1 MLEIIEKKDC
11 TGCHACSSACPQNC
25 ISMKSDHEGF
35 WYPVTDNKKC
45 TKCGL
50 CEKVCPLIQ
59 KEEIV
64 NLPIAYAAYNK
75 DEEIRLDSSS
85 GGIFTLVAENVI
97 KKGGVVFG
105 ACFDNNFNVIH
116 NYTETKK
123 GLIAFRGSKYV
134 QSKIGETYKEAKEFL
149 KQGRLVLFTGT
160 PCQVGGLKS
169 YLEQVYEN
177 LFCIDIIC
185 HGVPSPKV
193 WQEYVAYRE
202 SSAGVKTCR
211 ISFRDKSK
219 GWMKFSVSFLF
230 HDDTEYLQ
238 TLDKDLFMQAFLS
251 NICLRPSCY
260 FCNFKTLNRQSDM
273 TLGDFWGIQNLLLTM
288 NDDKGISLVFINSNS
303 GRIMFEEI
311 RSLLVCKETN
321 INSAVSYNTPAIKSV
336 KPNPKREAFFNQ
348 IGQIAFN
355 KLVAKYCF
363 DTEIMKIKKRIKA
376 VAIKLLKKN
385 FQE

>member
-1 MLEIIEKKDC
+1 MLKITEKKDC
-11 TGCHACSSACPQNC
+11 TGCHACSNACPQNC

-35 WYPVTDNKKC
+35 WYPVTDDKKC

-50 CEKVCPLIQ
+50 CEKVCPIIQ
-59 KEEIV
+59 KKKIV
-64 NLPIAYAAYNK
+64 NMPFAYAAYNK
-75 DEEIRLDSSS
+75 DEKVRLNSSS
-85 GGIFTLVAENVI
+85 GGIFTLAAENVI

-123 GLIAFRGSKYV
+123 GLIAFMGSKYV
-134 QSKIGETYKEAKEFL
+134 QSKIGGTYKEAKEFL
-149 KQGRLVLFTGT
+149 KQGRQVLFTGT
-160 PCQVGGLKS
+160 PCQIGGLKS
-169 YLEQVYEN
+169 YLGQVYEN

-193 WQEYVAYRE
+193 WQKYVAYRE
-202 SSAGVKTCR
+202 NTAGVKTCK

-219 GWMKFSVSFLF
+219 GWKRFSVSFLF
-230 HDDTEYLQ
+230 RDDTEYLQ
-238 TLDKDLFMQAFLS
+238 TLDKDLFMQTFLS

-260 FCNFKTLNRQSDM
+260 FCNFKTLNRQSDI
-273 TLGDFWGIQNLLLTM
+273 TLGDFWGMQNLLPGM

-303 GRIMFEEI
+303 GRRMFEEI

-321 INSAVSYNTPAIKSV
+321 IDSAVSYNSPAIKSV
-336 KPNPKREAFFNQ
+336 KLNPKREAFLNQ
-348 IGQIAFN
+348 IDQIVFN

-363 DTEIMKIKKRIKA
+363 DTEIMKVKKRIRA
-376 VAIKLLKKN
+376 AAIKLLKKN
-385 FQE
+385 F